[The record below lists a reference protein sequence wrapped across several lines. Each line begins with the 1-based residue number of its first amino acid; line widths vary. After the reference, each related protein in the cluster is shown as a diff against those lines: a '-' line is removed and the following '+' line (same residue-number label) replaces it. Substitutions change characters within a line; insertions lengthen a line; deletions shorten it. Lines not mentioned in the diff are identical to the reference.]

1 MYSKILQTFSKF
13 DLDINFNRF
22 IVLVTLMISVIMS
35 SLTFYSLTIFQEDS
49 IIAGK
54 RFCKDLGLLL
64 ASNII
69 DSTDI
74 NNQKHIAYFLEKIY
88 LSTASIRYIL
98 FFDQYGNLLLG
109 LPIYNTKIH
118 NILQLH
124 QSLLQLENKE
134 FLFNIP
140 LINSSKLL
148 NHDIIDILIPLTK
161 SGHTLGSLDLG
172 IDLNTKLSSSRLIR
186 DLSIFV
192 FVLVWLMLFIGVA
205 FNTLAIAV
213 SQKQLLLAIQNV
225 ASGNFYQKLSL
236 PSNSTLAILFVSFN
250 EMAEKLQSYEKKNV
264 DKIISEKNK
273 LETIVSVIAD
283 GTILVDAELRILFVN
298 KTARDIFDWSN
309 TDLTGISICNYL
321 PIHISEALL
330 PILNKLVKSSYIS
343 TNKSQTEEVYIN
355 LDYNSRKICR
365 FLLTTL
371 LDRILKV
378 LTGIVIIIQ
387 DISKEAKLNEAKN
400 QFIGNVSH
408 ELRTPLCNIGSFLE
422 TLIDYNNT
430 LSEKEKNNFLTIA
443 NNETK
448 RLSSLVND
456 ILDLSVLQ
464 SEYDYKLDYIDFAQT
479 LYNVVNTSQII
490 ANKNSI
496 QLIIELEKN
505 TSYVL
510 AHESSI
516 LQVISNL
523 FNNALKFSP
532 CNSKIVLR
540 VYKLRYDSSLSLDI
554 DTQNLV
560 RFEIIDEGI
569 GITEEDQKA
578 IFDRFVRVENNVH
591 TLEGTGLGLSIVKDI
606 LSKYKIDVIIQS
618 QLNVGTSIWFN
629 LKCLR

>member
-1 MYSKILQTFSKF
+1 MYSKILQIFSKF

-22 IVLVTLMISVIMS
+22 IVLVTLMISVIVS
-35 SLTFYSLTIFQEDS
+35 SLTFCSLTIFQEDS

-64 ASNII
+64 ASNIV

-161 SGHTLGSLDLG
+161 SGHALGSLDLG
-172 IDLNTKLSSSRLIR
+172 IDLNTRLSSSRLIR

-213 SQKQLLLAIQNV
+213 PQKQLLLAIQNV
-225 ASGNFYQKLSL
+225 ASGNFNQKLSL
-236 PSNSTLAILFVSFN
+236 TPNSTLAILFVSFN
-250 EMAEKLQSYEKKNV
+250 EMAEKLQYYEKKNV

-298 KTARDIFDWSN
+298 KTAQDIFNWSN
-309 TDLTGISICNYL
+309 IDLTGVSICNYL

-355 LDYNSRKICR
+355 LDYSSRRICR

-378 LTGIVIIIQ
+378 LTGVVIIIQ

-430 LSEKEKNNFLTIA
+430 LNEKEKINFLTIA

-496 QLIIELEKN
+496 QLIIELGKN
-505 TSYVL
+505 INYIL

-540 VYKLRYDSSLSLDI
+540 VYKLIYDSSLPLDI

>member
-355 LDYNSRKICR
+355 FDYNSRKICR

>member
-1 MYSKILQTFSKF
+1 MYRKIRQICSKF
-13 DLDINFNRF
+13 QLNINFNRF
-22 IVLVTLMISVIMS
+22 IVLVTLMISVVMS
-35 SLTFYSLTIFQEDS
+35 SLTFWSLTMFQEDS
-49 IIAGK
+49 MIAGR

-69 DSTDI
+69 DSTNL
-74 NNQKHIAYFLEKIY
+74 NNQKDIAYFLEKIY
-88 LSTASIRYIL
+88 LSTSSIRYIL

-109 LPIYNTKIH
+109 LPIYNTKVQ

-140 LINSSKLL
+140 LINSNKLL

-161 SGHTLGSLDLG
+161 SGNTVGSLDLG
-172 IDLNTKLSSSRLIR
+172 IDLNTKLSPSRLIR
-186 DLSIFV
+186 DLSVFV

-205 FNTLAIAV
+205 FNALV
-213 SQKQLLLAIQNV
+213 MVVPQKQLLLGIQNI
-225 ASGNFYQKLSL
+225 ALGNFYQRLNL
-236 PSNSTLAILFVSFN
+236 PTNGELGVLFTSFN
-250 EMAEKLQSYEKKNV
+250 EMAERLQSYEKKNV

-273 LETIVSVIAD
+273 LETIVSIIAD

-298 KTARDIFDWSN
+298 KTAQEIFDWFN
-309 TDLTGISICNYL
+309 IDLTGASICNYL
-321 PIHISEALL
+321 PIHVNEALL
-330 PILNKLVKSSYIS
+330 PILNQLVESSYIS

-355 LDYNSRKICR
+355 LDYNSKRICR

-378 LTGIVIIIQ
+378 LTGVVIIIQ

-400 QFIGNVSH
+400 QFIGNISH

-422 TLIDYNNT
+422 TLIDYNDT
-430 LSEKEKNNFLTIA
+430 LDEKEKINFLIIA

-456 ILDLSVLQ
+456 ILDLSVLE
-464 SEYDYKLDYIDFAQT
+464 SEYDYKLDYIDLAQT
-479 LYNVVNTSQII
+479 LHNVVNTSKIV
-490 ANKNSI
+490 ANKNNI
-496 QLIIELEKN
+496 QLIIELDQDVN
-505 TSYVL
+505 YVL

-523 FNNALKFSP
+523 LNNALKFSP
-532 CNSKIVLR
+532 CNSKIVIR
-540 VYKLRYDSSLSLDI
+540 VYKVIYSHDYCLDA
-554 DTQNLV
+554 DLQNVV
-560 RFEIIDEGI
+560 RIEIIDEGI
-569 GITEEDQKA
+569 GIAEEDQKA
-578 IFDRFVRVENNVH
+578 IFDRFVRIENNVH
-591 TLEGTGLGLSIVKDI
+591 TLEGTGLGLSIVKNI
-606 LSKYKIDVIIQS
+606 LHKYNINVVVQS

-629 LKCLR
+629 LKYIR